1 MEEEKIPAEE
11 TAEETVENEMKTVE
25 GSQGFLSDN
34 IRVMSPWQMV
44 MRRFFRSKLSMVGLT
59 IIVVLFLFSFL
70 GPVFFPKW
78 GEKGIDYSG
87 GAEKGVA
94 MHLSYKDDDGESRD
108 GWIFTLVSTSVN
120 INDTTI
126 SADHPLGTDNLG
138 MDVFTRL
145 MYGGRISLTLSLIVV
160 LIETLLGIILGGLA
174 GYFGKWVD
182 AVIMRIVDII
192 NCIPTLPIML
202 IVSVALNAT
211 NIDDRFKIYYMMI
224 MLTAL
229 GWAGVAR
236 LVRGQILMLREQE
249 YMVAAEACGVPT
261 WQQIFKHLIPNVMP
275 QLIVAMTLGFGSVI
289 LSEATLGFLG
299 IGVQYPS
306 ASWGTMIE
314 AGADLATLRAGY
326 WNLWIP
332 AGFCIVLAVLG
343 FNFIGD
349 GLRDALDPKMK
360 R

>member
-1 MEEEKIPAEE
+1 
-11 TAEETVENEMKTVE
+11 
-25 GSQGFLSDN
+25 
-34 IRVMSPWQMV
+34 MV
-44 MRRFFRSKLSMVGLT
+44 LKRFFRSKLSMAGL
-59 IIVVLFLFSFL
+59 IILLILFIFSFF
-70 GPVFFPKW
+70 GPLFDFLPFVWSEQGQDNSKPNLVTNVNPQTVTDPET
-78 GEKGIDYSG
+78 GEEFVVYVVTYHNPTNYLDPSP
-87 GAEKGVA
+87 E
-94 MHLSYKDDDGESRD
+94 H
-108 GWIFTLVSTSVN
+108 W
-120 INDTTI
+120 
-126 SADHPLGTDNLG
+126 LGTDENG
-138 MDVFTRL
+138 FDVFTRL

-160 LIETLLGIILGGLA
+160 LIETLLGIVLGGLA

-202 IVSVALNAT
+202 IVSVALNGT
-211 NIDDRFKIYYMMI
+211 NVDDRYKIYYMMI

-314 AGADLATLRAGY
+314 AGADLATLRNGY

>member
-1 MEEEKIPAEE
+1 MEEENLTEEKI
-11 TAEETVENEMKTVE
+11 TAESSAESEMKTVE
-25 GSQGFLSDN
+25 THEYLSDN
-34 IRVMSPWQMV
+34 IRVMSPMQMV
-44 MRRFFRSKLSMVGLT
+44 LRRFFRSKLSMVGLA
-59 IIVVLFLFSFL
+59 IIVALFLFSFL
-70 GPVFFPKW
+70 GPVCFNKW

-87 GAEKGVA
+87 GKEQGTS
-94 MHLSYKDDDGESRD
+94 MQLSFKDDEGVDYVGY
-108 GWIFTLVSTSVN
+108 IYTTFATSVN
-120 INDTTI
+120 IKDTSMT
-126 SADHPLGTDNLG
+126 AEHPLGTDEMG
-138 MDVFTRL
+138 MDIFTRL

-160 LIETLLGIILGGLA
+160 FIETLLGVILGGLA

-182 AVIMRIVDII
+182 AIIMRIVDII

-202 IVSVALNAT
+202 IVSVALNST
-211 NIDDRFKIYYMMI
+211 NVDDRYKIYYIMI

-261 WQQIFKHLIPNVMP
+261 WQQIFKHLVPNVMP
-275 QLIVAMTLGFGSVI
+275 QLIVTMTLGFGSII

-314 AGADLATLRAGY
+314 AGANADILRGGY
-326 WNLWIP
+326 WNMWIP